1 MLDRNLCVC
10 LCVFCRVL
18 DKFDIL
24 PGHLTEDLHLFSL
37 NDLNA
42 VRNGDLVPRMKELLK
57 LGTMHVAGCVV
68 RSEKFSFEGL
78 LLSYL
83 PSLSQQN
90 SSSFGFYCSNKTI
103 VRSLYNKWCRPH
115 SCLNRVSL
123 NILQLCQAKGF
134 VCEFCGNEKDIIFPF
149 QLHKCQRCEGE
160 HAPLG
165 AGLGGPRSP
174 FPCPS
179 LPHIWRDWKPRRL
192 SNVLLRDMRE
202 GEGGEEASDDIKSRG
217 LYQIST
223 DGSKGDVE
231 EQEEAGGG
239 ELEVGGETH
248 EKGRGGYRRKASRNL
263 GAMLGDRRVRREA
276 NLLKTLHIDR
286 LKKSFSK
293 GDSDSESMES
303 PEETAQERKHFW
315 NVPKLKVFPKRNR
328 KDEGIEEEKE
338 DKEGRELA
346 EDVKVLDKSAET
358 ERSSEERFSVLKLFR
373 AQKMSAVLSRGR
385 TEEEEEDRSRENDGK
400 TERGAKEGEATIVTR
415 KTWRGRKT
423 RRARRITR
431 GRKIR
436 DPMERENKAE
446 GGEST
451 GRDAGGSESSGG
463 DEGGQSSTVFQTEE
477 G

>member
-1 MLDRNLCVC
+1 M
-10 LCVFCRVL
+10 
-18 DKFDIL
+18 
-24 PGHLTEDLHLFSL
+24 
-37 NDLNA
+37 
-42 VRNGDLVPRMKELLK
+42 
-57 LGTMHVAGCVV
+57 
-68 RSEKFSFEGL
+68 
-78 LLSYL
+78 
-83 PSLSQQN
+83 
-90 SSSFGFYCSNKTI
+90 
-103 VRSLYNKWCRPH
+103 
-115 SCLNRVSL
+115 
-123 NILQLCQAKGF
+123 
-134 VCEFCGNEKDIIFPF
+134 CEFCGNEKDIIFPF

-174 FPCPS
+174 FRRPS

-202 GEGGEEASDDIKSRG
+202 GEGGEEASDDSKSRG
-217 LYQIST
+217 PYQVST

-239 ELEVGGETH
+239 ALEVGGETR
-248 EKGRGGYRRKASRNL
+248 EKGGEKGGGRYRRKL

-303 PEETAQERKHFW
+303 PEETAQERKHLW
-315 NVPKLKVFPKRNR
+315 NVPKLMVFPKRNR

-346 EDVKVLDKSAET
+346 DNVKVWDKSAET
-358 ERSSEERFSVLKLFR
+358 EKSSEEKLSVLKLFS
-373 AQKMSAVLSRGR
+373 AQKLSAVLSRGR
-385 TEEEEEDRSRENDGK
+385 TEEVEEEDRSDGK
-400 TERGAKEGEATIVTR
+400 TERGAEEGEATIVTR

-436 DPMERENKAE
+436 DQMERENKAE

-463 DEGGQSSTVFQTEE
+463 DEGGQSHTVFQTEE

>member
-1 MLDRNLCVC
+1 M
-10 LCVFCRVL
+10 
-18 DKFDIL
+18 
-24 PGHLTEDLHLFSL
+24 
-37 NDLNA
+37 
-42 VRNGDLVPRMKELLK
+42 
-57 LGTMHVAGCVV
+57 
-68 RSEKFSFEGL
+68 
-78 LLSYL
+78 
-83 PSLSQQN
+83 
-90 SSSFGFYCSNKTI
+90 
-103 VRSLYNKWCRPH
+103 
-115 SCLNRVSL
+115 
-123 NILQLCQAKGF
+123 
-134 VCEFCGNEKDIIFPF
+134 CEFCGNEKDIIFPF

-174 FPCPS
+174 FQRPS
-179 LPHIWRDWKPRRL
+179 LPDIWRDWKSRRL
-192 SNVLLRDMRE
+192 SNVLLQDMRE

-217 LYQIST
+217 PCQVST

-231 EQEEAGGG
+231 EQEAAGGE

-248 EKGRGGYRRKASRNL
+248 EKGGDEGGGGYRRKAYRKL

-276 NLLKTLHIDR
+276 NLLKKLHIDR

-303 PEETAQERKHFW
+303 PEETAQERRHLW

-328 KDEGIEEEKE
+328 KDEGIDEEKE
-338 DKEGRELA
+338 EKEGSELA
-346 EDVKVLDKSAET
+346 EDVKVSDKSAET
-358 ERSSEERFSVLKLFR
+358 EKSSEEKLSVLKLFR

-385 TEEEEEDRSRENDGK
+385 TEEEEEEEDRSRESDGK
-400 TERGAKEGEATIVTR
+400 TERGAEEGEATIVTR

-463 DEGGQSSTVFQTEE
+463 DEVGQSYTVFQTEE